1 MKFHNKYGI
10 TYSNNDFFE
19 DGFRNKYGMT
29 KNNEFCNGY
38 GMTGRNKKSLL
49 LAGFFVY

>member
-1 MKFHNKYGI
+1 M
-10 TYSNNDFFE
+10 TYSNSDPVT

-38 GMTGRNKKSLL
+38 EMTDRNKKSLL
-49 LAGFFVY
+49 EAGFYVYY